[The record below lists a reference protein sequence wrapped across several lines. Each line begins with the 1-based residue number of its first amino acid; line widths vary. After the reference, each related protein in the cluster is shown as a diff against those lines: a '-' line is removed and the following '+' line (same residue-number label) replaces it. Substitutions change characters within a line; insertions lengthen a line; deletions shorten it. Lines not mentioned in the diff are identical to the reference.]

1 MTPFVTMRRA
11 LSDTHLLGG
20 VLGSDS
26 WLAWRVLLI
35 AAMGEA
41 LTDEER
47 AIFAKL
53 TGREREP
60 GERVDELWCVI
71 GRRGGK
77 SRAVAALLV
86 YLATMVD
93 YRAQLVLGER
103 GVVLCLAR
111 TQEQS
116 QVVLENVVGV
126 IDAAPILA
134 KMVIRRAAD
143 SLTLFNRGATIVIA
157 VRAASFRSVRGLTC
171 VAAVADEI
179 AFWQGEDGSANP
191 DVEILRA
198 VRPTLLTTH
207 GPLIAISSPYAR
219 KGELWTTF
227 KREYGPQGDPRILVA
242 HAASREMN
250 PTLRQVDID
259 REMVRDPA
267 SGLAEYYAEFRTD
280 ISAFV
285 SQEVIDGCVAHG
297 VFELPPTS
305 GVSYLGFVDP
315 SGGASD
321 AMSLAIAHRAGDMVV
336 LDAAR
341 EIQPPFNPHVAATE
355 FSTLLKAYGVAK
367 VIGDRYAG
375 EWVREPFRRH
385 GVDYQLSEASKSDIY
400 RDALPLF
407 NAGRAQLLD
416 LKRLVNQLC
425 SLERRTARGGRDLID
440 HPRHPGAH
448 DDLANAV
455 CGAFVMLERGR
466 RPQLISVVDV
476 VGVDGLPPPLPRS
489 QYVFAAVWA
498 VGADV
503 AAVYG
508 ASSAWSKDL
517 FIVDFD
523 AVLYHGGFFADLA
536 TRLKELAKACRA
548 QGCCVMAPGALIRH
562 IELHGVM
569 TREIPDWFDP
579 AETLLFAA
587 ACIKGG
593 RIKFCP
599 PTIDK
604 MAIRPLGAALSF
616 KADDPVEAALQGAFL
631 AAISLK
637 FDHQLSSKPKRRA

>member
-11 LSDTHLLGG
+11 LSDGHLLGAA
-20 VLGSDS
+20 LGGDS

-47 AIFAKL
+47 AIFTKL

-93 YRAQLVLGER
+93 YRSQLVLGER

-116 QVVLENVVGV
+116 QVVLEYVAGV
-126 IDAAPILA
+126 IEAAPILA

-219 KGELWTTF
+219 RGELRATF
-227 KREYGPQGDPRILVA
+227 KRDYGPQGDPRILVA
-242 HAASREMN
+242 HAGSREMN
-250 PTLRQVDID
+250 PTLRQADID
-259 REMVRDPA
+259 REMARDPA
-267 SGLAEYYAEFRTD
+267 AGLAEYYAEFRTD

-285 SQEVIDGCVAHG
+285 SQEVIDGCVARG
-297 VFELPPTS
+297 VFELPPAAD
-305 GVSYLGFVDP
+305 VSYLGFVDP

-321 AMSLAIAHRAGDMVV
+321 AMTLAIAHRRGDMVI

-341 EIQPPFNPHVAATE
+341 EIQPPFNPDAATTE

-385 GVDYQLSEASKSDIY
+385 GIDYQLSEAPKSDIY

-416 LKRLVNQLC
+416 LKRLINQLC

-440 HPRHPGAH
+440 HLQHPGAH

-455 CGAFVMLERGR
+455 CGAFVMLERDR

-489 QYVFAAVWA
+489 QCVFAAVWA
-498 VGADV
+498 EGAEV

-508 ASSAWSKDL
+508 ASSQWAEEL
-517 FIVDFD
+517 FV
-523 AVLYHGGFFADLA
+523 AALLQGFA
-536 TRLKELAKACRA
+536 
-548 QGCCVMAPGALIRH
+548 
-562 IELHGVM
+562 
-569 TREIPDWFDP
+569 
-579 AETLLFAA
+579 
-587 ACIKGG
+587 
-593 RIKFCP
+593 
-599 PTIDK
+599 
-604 MAIRPLGAALSF
+604 LGAG
-616 KADDPVEAALQGAFL
+616 PVGFARRR
-631 AAISLK
+631 
-637 FDHQLSSKPKRRA
+637 RRAGRQWVGASSSRDGSLPMR